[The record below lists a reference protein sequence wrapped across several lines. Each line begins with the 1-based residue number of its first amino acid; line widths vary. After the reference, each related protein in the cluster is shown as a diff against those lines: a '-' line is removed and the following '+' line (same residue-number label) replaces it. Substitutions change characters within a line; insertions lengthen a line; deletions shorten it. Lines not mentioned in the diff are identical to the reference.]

1 MESVV
6 GSAEGPQGGK
16 ERWETPPA
24 LSSTSL
30 CASVSLLVSLD
41 PPSRSL
47 SVSLSL
53 CDPLLWTEYGQH
65 TPGCR
70 EDATEDLEPDS
81 AADPAWAPGSRFQ
94 PPDSRVARA
103 PGPVS
108 GDPGWN
114 PNLVLSQSHGLVHLA
129 SRWVK
134 RDHRAPISSGFGDY
148 YCHHPTTMIIVPFLK
163 P

>member
-1 MESVV
+1 MGDVTRLES
-6 GSAEGPQGGK
+6 
-16 ERWETPPA
+16 R
-24 LSSTSL
+24 LSL
-30 CASVSLLVSLD
+30 CLCFLLVSLD

-70 EDATEDLEPDS
+70 EDETEDLEPDS

-108 GDPGWN
+108 GDLGWN
-114 PNLVLSQSHGLVHLA
+114 PNLVLSPSP
-129 SRWVK
+129 S
-134 RDHRAPISSGFGDY
+134 F
-148 YCHHPTTMIIVPFLK
+148 T
-163 P
+163 